1 MKRILLLGVI
11 VALAATGVAFA
22 AKPHKGATYKGT
34 IDRASDVTFPISF
47 TVSKNG
53 KRVSSFELS
62 DSYPVYCQ
70 GGGFPT
76 LGNGGSGAIAKK
88 GTFTVKLP
96 LRNVRTN
103 AAEGSVIVSGKF
115 GIGGSASGKVKTDIT
130 GSAFRTCNGTSPFTA
145 RT

>member
-1 MKRILLLGVI
+1 MNRLMFLTVL

-34 IDRASDVTFPISF
+34 IDRAANLTFPIRF

-53 KRVSSFELS
+53 KKVSSFKLS
-62 DSYPVYCQ
+62 ESYPVYCQ

-103 AAEGSVIVSGKF
+103 AAEGSLIVSGKF
-115 GIGGSASGKVKTDIT
+115 GVGGSASGKVRTDIA
-130 GSAFRTCNGTSPFTA
+130 GSAFKTCNGSSSFTA

>member
-1 MKRILLLGVI
+1 MRRILFLGVI
-11 VALAATGVAFA
+11 VALAAASVAFA
-22 AKPHKGATYKGT
+22 AKPHKGVTYKGT
-34 IDRASDVTFPISF
+34 IDRASNVTFPISF

-53 KRVSSFELS
+53 KKVSSFRLS

-96 LRNVRTN
+96 LRNIRTN
-103 AAEGSVIVSGKF
+103 AADGSLIVSGTF
-115 GIGGSASGKVKTDIT
+115 GTGGSASGKVKTEIT
-130 GSAFRTCNGTSPFTA
+130 GSAFKTCNGSSAFTA

>member
-1 MKRILLLGVI
+1 MKRILLLTVI
-11 VALAATGVAFA
+11 VVLAVSGAALAAR
-22 AKPHKGATYKGT
+22 PHRGATYTGR
-34 IDRASDVTFPISF
+34 IERASNVTFPISF

-53 KRVSSFELS
+53 KKVSSFRLP

-70 GGGFPT
+70 GGGFPA
-76 LGNGGSGAIAKK
+76 LGNGGSGAVGKK

-103 AAEGSVIVSGKF
+103 AAEGSLIISAKF
-115 GIGGSASGKVKTDIT
+115 GAGGSASGKVKTDIT
-130 GSAFRTCNGTSPFTA
+130 GSAFKTCNGSSPFTA